1 MAPLFRMAGLMV
13 GPPAAGTHPLRST
26 WDVVTTSGAAEEL
39 ERMAQV
45 LRTGRGR
52 IRFDDEVSAVQF
64 HRAIF
69 FRVRIAT
76 GHGAR
81 AFASI
86 SLGAR
91 LSRSRSGS
99 GPGRMHDHNRGTP
112 HNRGGRL
119 MGKEK
124 QEFEFAAITDTK
136 DAAGYLEAIAKGL
149 REGRINIAAGDQQI
163 ELVPAGDIDVEI
175 LAKRKDDKSK
185 LELEISWKKGVGAGI
200 GELVVS
206 TPAAAKTV
214 KTV

>member
-1 MAPLFRMAGLMV
+1 M
-13 GPPAAGTHPLRST
+13 
-26 WDVVTTSGAAEEL
+26 TT
-39 ERMAQV
+39 
-45 LRTGRGR
+45 T
-52 IRFDDEVSAVQF
+52 
-64 HRAIF
+64 
-69 FRVRIAT
+69 
-76 GHGAR
+76 GAR
-81 AFASI
+81 PKNEEDI
-86 SLGAR
+86 
-91 LSRSRSGS
+91 
-99 GPGRMHDHNRGTP
+99 T
-112 HNRGGRL
+112 

-206 TPAAAKTV
+206 TPAAAKSV